1 MIAGRNT
8 LMTKPYLWGD
18 LYLGKQGHR
27 LDMGRVCNSDFSKA
41 EFALGGA
48 PKFQPLITQVV
59 VVLQPVAQLF
69 PIFSNFFNG
78 RKTAW
83 QF

>member
-1 MIAGRNT
+1 
-8 LMTKPYLWGD
+8 
-18 LYLGKQGHR
+18 
-27 LDMGRVCNSDFSKA
+27 MGRVCDSDFSKA